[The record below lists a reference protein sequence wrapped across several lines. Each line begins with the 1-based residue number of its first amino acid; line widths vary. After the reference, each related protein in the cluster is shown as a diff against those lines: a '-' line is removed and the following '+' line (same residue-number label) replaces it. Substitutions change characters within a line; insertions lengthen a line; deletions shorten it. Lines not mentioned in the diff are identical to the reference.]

1 MSRTAIAP
9 PSLPKAPPIIGS
21 CPALTSLLL
30 RARRAA
36 ASNLPVVVSGESGTG
51 KELLARFLHDNS
63 PRAQAPYVVVNCAA
77 FPRELIDSELFGYE
91 RGAFTGARESH
102 MGWFQSAHQGTLVL
116 DEIGELPLELQPK
129 LLRVLEDG
137 VVTRVGSRKGTAL
150 DVRVVAVTNRDL
162 ASECETR
169 QFRLDLYH
177 RLAGVALTLPALRE
191 RWQDLPTLIRHFA
204 AQAALAQGLLAA
216 TEAMPPSWPSLETC
230 QALTAYNWPGN
241 LRQLRHVVARTVALH
256 GYPFS
261 EADLLSEVP
270 QPQKAIIVSGWPQA
284 ISRAADAPVGQPPLG
299 VPEWLN
305 LKDKTWAQVEAEL
318 IRYQLAAT
326 HGNRRQAAR
335 ALGISR
341 TTLYERLRHMPA
353 SEAAYP

>member
-1 MSRTAIAP
+1 MSRTANAP

-21 CPALTSLLL
+21 CPALASLLT

-36 ASNLPVVVSGESGTG
+36 ASNLPVLVSGESGTG
-51 KELLARFLHDNS
+51 KELLARFLHDHS
-63 PRAQAPYVVVNCAA
+63 PRAQGPYVVVNCAA

-91 RGAFTGARESH
+91 RGAFTGARDSH
-102 MGWFQSAHQGTLVL
+102 MGWFQAAHLGTLVL

-137 VVTRVGSRKGTAL
+137 VVTRVGSRRGTAL
-150 DVRVVAVTNRDL
+150 DVRIVAVTNRDL
-162 ASECETR
+162 ASECEAR

-191 RWQDLPTLIRHFA
+191 RWQDLPTLVNHFA
-204 AQAALAQGLLAA
+204 VQAAQAQGLLSDGNVA
-216 TEAMPPSWPSLETC
+216 PLSWPSQITC
-230 QALTAYNWPGN
+230 QALTAYAWPGN

-261 EADLLSEVP
+261 QAALLSEVP
-270 QPQKAIIVSGWPQA
+270 QPQTVPPLFEAWPQA
-284 ISRAADAPVGQPPLG
+284 GSRAADAPLTQPPLG
-299 VPEWLN
+299 TPEWLN

-318 IRYQLAAT
+318 IRYQLAMAR
-326 HGNRRQAAR
+326 GNRRQAAR

-353 SEAAYP
+353 CETS